1 MIDPTIIKSQFL
13 EQYMRIP
20 PLAVAFV
27 VITSSLVSAN
37 YGGSGAWNLN
47 SARAAMDRGDYVT
60 MQNEL
65 DFLIK
70 DWGADTLRLNYAE
83 ALLLQAQAAEKQGNY
98 QESLDLHKRY
108 GNIRAYIDNHQN
120 RFTIVILIL
129 LFALALLIYQLN
141 TQHEEILLKNEILT
155 RQISEAIQ
163 QKEYIY
169 REKYLQPVAG
179 TEAPAIQDLDNDA
192 LYAFLRD
199 TIFEKQLYLD
209 PQFGR
214 QYLIDNYDLS
224 KEKIGRAF
232 SANGTSLPQFVN
244 LCRLEYACVL
254 LKSHPEMSVADIA
267 KNSGFTTRESF
278 FRSFKQQYA
287 LSPSEYKA
295 SIDSVDK

>member
-1 MIDPTIIKSQFL
+1 
-13 EQYMRIP
+13 MRIP

-27 VITSSLVSAN
+27 AINCLLVSAN

-47 SARAAMDRGDYVT
+47 SARDAMERGDFVT

-70 DWGADTLRLNYAE
+70 DWGSDTLRLNYAD
-83 ALLLQAQAAEKQGNY
+83 ALLLQAQAAEMQGDY
-98 QESLDLHKRY
+98 PRSLDLHKRY
-108 GNIRAYIDNHQN
+108 GYIRTHIDNHQN
-120 RFTIVILIL
+120 RFTIVTLLL
-129 LFALALLIYQLN
+129 LFALIFLAYKLN
-141 TQHEEILLKNEILT
+141 AQHAEILLKNEILT
-155 RQISEAIQ
+155 RQISEALR

-169 REKYLQPVAG
+169 KEKYLQPVADEEEP
-179 TEAPAIQDLDNDA
+179 TLQELDSDA
-192 LYAFLRD
+192 LFAFLHD

-214 QYLIDNYDLS
+214 QYLIDNFHLS
-224 KEKIGRAF
+224 KERIGRAF

-244 LCRLEYACVL
+244 LCRLEYACVM
-254 LKSHPEMSVADIA
+254 LKSHPEMSVTDIA

-287 LSPSEYKA
+287 LTPSEFKA
-295 SIDSVDK
+295 NAAPADK

>member
-1 MIDPTIIKSQFL
+1 
-13 EQYMRIP
+13 MRIP

-47 SARAAMDRGDYVT
+47 SAREAMERGDYTT

-65 DFLIK
+65 DFLFK
-70 DWGADTLRLNYAE
+70 DWGADTLRLNYAD
-83 ALLLQAQAAEKQGNY
+83 ALLLQAQAEEQMGNY
-98 QESLDLHKRY
+98 EESLALHKRY
-108 GNIRAYIDNHQN
+108 GSIRTYIDNHQN
-120 RFTIVILIL
+120 RFTLVILL
-129 LFALALLIYQLN
+129 LVVFLAFLISKLN
-141 TQHEEILLKNEILT
+141 TQHEEIRLKNEILT

-163 QKEYIY
+163 QKEYIF
-169 REKYLQPVAG
+169 REKYLQPLAG
-179 TEAPAIQDLDNDA
+179 TEAPTIQDLDYDA
-192 LYAFLRD
+192 LYALLSD

-214 QYLIDNYDLS
+214 QYLIDNYGLS

-254 LKSHPEMSVADIA
+254 LKSHPEMSVSDIA
-267 KNSGFTTRESF
+267 RNSGFTTRESF
-278 FRSFKQQYA
+278 FRSFKQQYG

-295 SIDSVDK
+295 SIGSVD